1 MENSWREA
9 VLQTLANTGSLGQES
24 ADFIRN
30 RKVRMRFHKYSKS
43 TGARWFLFRN
53 ISLNAHYYSPKTA
66 LDSPGMLSLLVHEV
80 HHLKQGMW
88 TALSV
93 YGELD
98 AWQVGFRFMKSLRV
112 GNLHPAVEELLSLP
126 LNYDR
131 ANLRRAAKL
140 MQDYAGVGYHIN
152 WLPLYPLH
160 KEVGYWLLKRK
171 PTSTQI

>member
-1 MENSWREA
+1 MKDMWKKNILEK
-9 VLQTLANTGSLGQES
+9 LAEVGDLGKES
-24 ADFIRN
+24 ADYIQKN
-30 RKVRMRFHKYSKS
+30 KVHMRFRRYSKS

-53 ISLNAHYYSPKTA
+53 ISLNTRYYSRATT
-66 LDSPGMLSLLVHEV
+66 LDDPSMLSLLVHEV

-98 AWQVGFRFMKSLRV
+98 AWQVGFRFYKSIRPIRLHSAIEEMLR
-112 GNLHPAVEELLSLP
+112 LP

-131 ANLRRAAKL
+131 ANLRHAAKL
-140 MQDYAGVGYHIN
+140 MQIYAGREYHIN

-160 KEVGYWLLKRK
+160 REMRYWLTRKEPQKRA
-171 PTSTQI
+171 